1 MSLKTLH
8 ILLLILTTSYT
19 CVAQADTALQNIQQV
34 PKKYIAQIDNKIEKY
49 QKRITNKTEK
59 TLTKLAKWENKIKN
73 LLEKASPETA
83 QRLFAADKTTFKTL
97 LEKYKNGEK
106 LVADTREKYN
116 EYQDKLSTGLSYLVE
131 QKENID
137 NKLLAPLQKA
147 NTKIKYLD
155 TVTKQQEAVE
165 VFIKERRR
173 ELINEA
179 IKYIGKSK
187 YLTKINSESVY
198 YIETIQNYKEIF
210 SDAKKAEQTA
220 LTILHKIPAFNQFI
234 EENSM
239 LASLFG
245 VPANIAAAQSLAGL
259 QTRASVNTLIQNQLA
274 AGGPNA
280 QAQMLQN
287 LQQAQGE
294 LNKIKDK
301 VLKMA
306 EGGASGEMPIKNYNP
321 EKVKTF
327 KQRLEL
333 STNIQ
338 VTKPVGLTPTTSI
351 IGVMVGYRIT
361 PKWVVALG
369 GSYKLGLGSIQ
380 KIQFSHQGVGIRSSI
395 DYKLKH
401 QFYLCGGMEM
411 NYNRVFDNLTQL
423 KQNELWQKSML
434 LGLSKKI
441 NIKTK
446 LTKGTTLQLLYD
458 AFAKKQLPAAPEW
471 VFRIGY
477 KL

>member
-1 MSLKTLH
+1 MSLTRLS
-8 ILLLILTTSYT
+8 ILSLIVFTSYT
-19 CVAQADTALQNIQQV
+19 CVAQADSALQQIQEV
-34 PKKYIAQIDNKIEKY
+34 PKKYITAIDTKIDKY
-49 QKRITNKTEK
+49 QHGITNKTEK
-59 TLTKLAKWENKIKN
+59 TLTKLARWENKIKN

-83 QRLFAADKTTFKTL
+83 QRLFGEGKITFKTL

-116 EYQDKLSTGLSYLVE
+116 EYQDKLITGFSYLAQ

-137 NKLLAPLQKA
+137 AKLIAPIQKA
-147 NTKIKYLD
+147 NAKVKHLD

-187 YLTKINSESVY
+187 YITKINSESVY
-198 YIETIQNYKEIF
+198 YMETIQNYKEIF

-220 LTILHKIPAFNQFI
+220 LTILHKIPAFNKFI

-245 VPANIAAAQSLAGL
+245 TPANMAATQSLAGL
-259 QTRASVNTLIQNQLA
+259 QTRASVNALIQNQIL

-280 QAQMLQN
+280 AAQMQQN
-287 LQQAQGE
+287 LQQAQSE

-301 VLKMA
+301 VIKMA
-306 EGGASGEMPIKNYNP
+306 EGGGSGELPIKNYNP
-321 EKVKTF
+321 ERIKTF
-327 KQRLEL
+327 KQRLEFN
-333 STNIQ
+333 TNLQFNKAAGI
-338 VTKPVGLTPTTSI
+338 TPTIST
-351 IGVMVGYRIT
+351 IGVTVGYRIT
-361 PKWVVALG
+361 PKWIVGLG

-380 KIQFSHQGVGIRSSI
+380 KIRFSHEGVGIRSNI

-401 QFYLCGGMEM
+401 QFYLTGGMEM
-411 NYNRVFDNLTQL
+411 NYNSAFKEVNQL
-423 KQNELWQKSML
+423 QSINIWQKSML

-458 AFAKKQLPAAPEW
+458 AFARQQTPATQEW
-471 VFRIGY
+471 IFRIGY
-477 KL
+477 KF